1 MDASVILSE
10 CLFKA
15 VRSGGKGGQHVNK
28 VSSRVELHFN
38 PSESKGL
45 TDSEKERL
53 LVRLASKLSSE
64 GVLRIVD
71 DTSRSQ
77 YRNRILAG
85 EKLISLLQESLKEK
99 KKRKKT
105 RIPAAAN
112 RKRLEDKAKRKQLK
126 GNRKKPDW

>member
-1 MDASVILSE
+1 M
-10 CLFKA
+10 
-15 VRSGGKGGQHVNK
+15 
-28 VSSRVELHFN
+28 
-38 PSESKGL
+38 
-45 TDSEKERL
+45 

-105 RIPAAAN
+105 RTPAAAN